1 MVVTE
6 YIFMDKNLTDID
18 VHKENEVEI
27 IGCSQNINC
36 IYHIKNF
43 NDIDM
48 NMFNCND
55 TNSKK
60 DFLMVWTNHIKLE
73 KINDNILEDNL
84 IFIDSKM
91 PEMLSW
97 MVLYSYVTGKQ
108 KVVDLVDLLKKNNPL
123 SYSNYCIY
131 EYKCKKFLRDLVVG
145 KLPNKYWFGDSG
157 NNGCIV
163 ASIGEMILVCDGKN
177 KEGLEKF
184 LFNHTLICT
193 DSTEQDNYVKV
204 FKENGKYYINL
215 NLQIRFVD

>member
-1 MVVTE
+1 MFV
-6 YIFMDKNLTDID
+6 MDKYLTDID
-18 VHKENEVEI
+18 YIEVHKENEVEI
-27 IGCSQNINC
+27 ISCYQNINC

-43 NDIDM
+43 SDIDM
-48 NMFNCND
+48 NIFNCND

-60 DFLMVWTNHIKLE
+60 DFLMTWNKNLNLE
-73 KINDNILEDNL
+73 KINDNIFEDNL

-91 PEMLSW
+91 PEILSW
-97 MVLYSYVTGKQ
+97 MLLYSYFTGKE

-123 SYSNYCIY
+123 DYNKCCIY
-131 EYKCKKFLRDLVVG
+131 EFKCKKFLRDLVVG

-157 NNGCIV
+157 NDSCIV

-193 DSTEQDNYVKV
+193 ASAEQDNCARV
-204 FKENGKYYINL
+204 FKENGQYYINI
-215 NLQIRFVD
+215 NLQIRFNG